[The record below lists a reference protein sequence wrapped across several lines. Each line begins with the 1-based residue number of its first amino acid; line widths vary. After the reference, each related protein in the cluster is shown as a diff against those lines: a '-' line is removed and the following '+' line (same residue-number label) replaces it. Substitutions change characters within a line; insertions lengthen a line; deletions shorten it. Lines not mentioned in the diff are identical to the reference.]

1 MPKSRSLWP
10 SIPRKVTWERSGS
23 FKLASP
29 PGSSARAE
37 AAPSKE
43 RTAAAAPHF
52 ANLQL
57 NDQAFASQVSIPKS
71 SVDHSFRWHSN
82 GIQRHFTGQLLAG
95 TANSGTLFRPSA
107 VGRERRANCSH
118 STRKKPPRAGPRLPQ
133 LGPAKRPKD
142 EAQGLHKTPIYNTL
156 AKAGQTGHAVR
167 KRASPVSRRIRN
179 RDADAKRW

>member
-1 MPKSRSLWP
+1 MQMTMPKSRSLWP

-52 ANLQL
+52 ANPQL

-71 SVDHSFRWHSN
+71 SVDHSFKWHSKAFHRATACRDN
-82 GIQRHFTGQLLAG
+82 QFRHTF
-95 TANSGTLFRPSA
+95 S
-107 VGRERRANCSH
+107 
-118 STRKKPPRAGPRLPQ
+118 
-133 LGPAKRPKD
+133 AKRRWARTKSKLFTFHQE
-142 EAQGLHKTPIYNTL
+142 EAAARRSETTPIG
-156 AKAGQTGHAVR
+156 AGEAPQRRGA
-167 KRASPVSRRIRN
+167 RAAQN
-179 RDADAKRW
+179 ADL

>member
-1 MPKSRSLWP
+1 MAKPKPKPKIQITMPKSRSLWP
-10 SIPRKVTWERSGS
+10 SIPRKVTWERSGN

-43 RTAAAAPHF
+43 RTAAAAANL

-82 GIQRHFTGQLLAG
+82 SIQRHF
-95 TANSGTLFRPSA
+95 
-107 VGRERRANCSH
+107 RRATACRD
-118 STRKKPPRAGPRLPQ
+118 TRFQ
-133 LGPAKRPKD
+133 HTFSAKRRLARPKSKLFTFHRE
-142 EAQGLHKTPIYNTL
+142 EAAAHRSVITP
-156 AKAGQTGHAVR
+156 
-167 KRASPVSRRIRN
+167 N
-179 RDADAKRW
+179 RTSEAPQ